1 MRCAAP
7 LAGAPAKQMQRRSLL
22 KLGLGA
28 AVLIG
33 VAGAGVALIKPGLVD
48 GRLSPSARELMSA
61 AALAVLGEL
70 LPPAGAAR
78 DAALEAQLARL
89 DLAIAALP
97 AATRAELSQ
106 ALGLLGTA
114 AGRYALVGLASP
126 WAKAGPADVQQALNA
141 MRLSGS
147 NTKQQIY
154 HALRDL
160 NSIAFFTE
168 PANWTLAGYPGPRVL
183 A

>member
-1 MRCAAP
+1 M
-7 LAGAPAKQMQRRSLL
+7 QMKRRSLL

-28 AVLIG
+28 AVVIG
-33 VAGAGVALIKPGLVD
+33 VAGTGVALIKPGLID
-48 GRLSPSARELMSA
+48 GRLSPASRELMSA
-61 AALAVLGEL
+61 AAQGVLGEL
-70 LPPAGAAR
+70 LPPPGAAR

-89 DLAIAALP
+89 DVAIAALP

-114 AGRYALVGLASP
+114 AGRIALVGLSSP
-126 WAKAGPADVQQALNA
+126 WAKAAPADVAQALNA
-141 MRLSGS
+141 MRLSSS
-147 NTKQQIY
+147 NTRQQVY

-160 NSIAFFTE
+160 NSIAFFAE

>member
-1 MRCAAP
+1 
-7 LAGAPAKQMQRRSLL
+7 MQRRRLL

-48 GRLSPSARELMSA
+48 GKLSPGSRELMRA
-61 AALAVLGEL
+61 AAQAVLGDL
-70 LPPAGAAR
+70 LPAQAV
-78 DAALEAQLARL
+78 DAQLARL
-89 DLAIAALP
+89 DAAIAALP
-97 AATRAELSQ
+97 AATRKELSD

-114 AGRYALVGLASP
+114 AGRYALVGLSKPWGEAS
-126 WAKAGPADVQQALNA
+126 AADVQQALNA
-141 MRLSGS
+141 MRLSSS

-160 NSIAFFTE
+160 NAIAFFTE
-168 PANWTLAGYPGPRVL
+168 PANWQTAGYPGPREIP
-183 A
+183 

>member
-1 MRCAAP
+1 
-7 LAGAPAKQMQRRSLL
+7 MQRRSLL

-28 AVLIG
+28 AVVIG

-48 GRLSPSARELMSA
+48 GRLSPSARQLMT
-61 AALAVLGEL
+61 AVAQAVFNDL

-89 DLAIAALP
+89 DLNIAALP
-97 AATRAELSQ
+97 AGTLKELSE
-106 ALGLLGTA
+106 ALGLIGTA
-114 AGRYALVGLASP
+114 AGRWALVGLGSD
-126 WAKAGPADVQQALNA
+126 WAEAATADVQAALDG
-141 MRLSGS
+141 MRLSSS
-147 NTKQQIY
+147 NTRQQVY

-168 PANWTLAGYPGPRVL
+168 PANWTAAGYPGPRVL